1 MEYQLGQTIRV
12 GNIKYEDR
20 GSHHYV
26 TKPMAKLSGQVGT
39 IISRERYDMD
49 RKIRYEIK
57 VGNETFLWFEDTWLL
72 PHMLDNRSI

>member
-20 GSHHYV
+20 GSYHYV
-26 TKPMAKLSGQVGT
+26 TKVMAKLSGQVGT